1 MDKNQKIIF
10 EVGQRASLTKK
21 FGEAEVLNF
30 SKMSMDDNPIHFDA
44 DYAENSRFGKRIVQG
59 PFVASLIGGIL
70 GSQLPGPG
78 TIYINQTSNFLAPVF
93 IGETII
99 ANVEIT
105 SIRQDKPII
114 KLRTWVE
121 KENGELAID
130 GEAVTLYLK

>member
-1 MDKNQKIIF
+1 MNNRLDFTI
-10 EVGQRASLTKK
+10 GQRASLTKK
-21 FGEAEVLNF
+21 FEEAEVLSF
-30 SKMSMDDNPIHFDA
+30 SKMSMDNNPIHFDA
-44 DYAENSRFGKRIVQG
+44 DYAHNSRFGDRIVQG

-78 TIYINQTSNFLAPVF
+78 TIYINQSSNFLAPVF

-130 GEAVTLYLK
+130 GEAVILYLK